1 MGKTHNKMNNQ
12 KEEISSQP
20 IVIEVTSGKAVEE
33 EVVIEVECQMATE
46 TEITVD
52 QKEAIIGVETEVVT
66 KATHQE
72 TTIDLMVT
80 KVTMATTL
88 VIVVIVMEDLNVVNH
103 GVDLGE
109 QEEELREVAVEVEVV
124 DIVVAHQVALESH
137 RHNKCHRQHVRS
149 FYIYKVVD
157 D

>member
-1 MGKTHNKMNNQ
+1 
-12 KEEISSQP
+12 
-20 IVIEVTSGKAVEE
+20 VT
-33 EVVIEVECQMATE
+33 EVECRMATE

-72 TTIDLMVT
+72 TTIDLIVT

-109 QEEELREVAVEVEVV
+109 QEEELQEVAVEVEVV

-137 RHNKCHRQHVRS
+137 NRHNKCHRQHVRS